1 MHRPDGDRSTPQVLK
16 RPGAAS
22 DRLVC
27 FDYCI
32 SLLLVTLR
40 RTSNVYRLRP
50 GELGLLKGLP
60 FTLVTLLLGWWG
72 VPWGIIYTPLALLT
86 NLSGGRDVTGLFHT
100 SRTCDPGKM

>member
-1 MHRPDGDRSTPQVLK
+1 MVSKLPEFLLGAVLLLKPLAQSAGFVGQICYNDPWRAVVHLVSKSEAKQGNGLTMHRPDGDRSTPQVLK

-50 GELGLLKGLP
+50 G
-60 FTLVTLLLGWWG
+60 
-72 VPWGIIYTPLALLT
+72 
-86 NLSGGRDVTGLFHT
+86 
-100 SRTCDPGKM
+100 